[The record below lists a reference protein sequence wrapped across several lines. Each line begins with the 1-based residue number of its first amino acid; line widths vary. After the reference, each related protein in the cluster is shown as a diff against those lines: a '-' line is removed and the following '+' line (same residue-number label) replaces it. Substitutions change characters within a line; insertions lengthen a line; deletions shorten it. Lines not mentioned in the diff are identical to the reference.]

1 MVIGSNDLK
10 ILEITKHRGCNG
22 QKPISNFFFF
32 LFLFFDLHQNMT
44 CRFAAGKNK
53 DRMNKRPCKTPN
65 PVILKI
71 ISDMKNNMLETAL
84 ARMALG
90 PEKDVDNNHS
100 KLNSNPLANS
110 ANLEVHSR
118 NQIINPY
125 FKHCNL
131 ICYPNFCTDKDPC
144 SLW

>member
-1 MVIGSNDLK
+1 MLSTQSENSNGNRHSSEDRTAHGVI
-10 ILEITKHRGCNG
+10 
-22 QKPISNFFFF
+22 
-32 LFLFFDLHQNMT
+32 
-44 CRFAAGKNK
+44 KNK

-71 ISDMKNNMLETAL
+71 ISDMKNNMLETAM

-90 PEKDVDNNHS
+90 PEKV
-100 KLNSNPLANS
+100 NSNPLANS